1 VVIARRGKASL
12 SNQAKSVDIR
22 KVKRSCKTC
31 SLAELSLPRGLS
43 KDELNTF
50 SEGVI
55 QQHPIHRG
63 DHLFR
68 AGDNFRSIYIVK
80 SGSLKVY
87 INTPDGSEQIVGFH
101 MAGELLGLDGLDD
114 QFHTCSALALETTSL
129 CELPF
134 NIIEDLCKQ
143 YSSVYR
149 ELCAAMG
156 REIVERQAM
165 LLVLGKRSAEERIA
179 TFLLSLSKRFNKRGF
194 SGNEFNLSMSRHD
207 IANNLG
213 LAPETV
219 SRQLVR
225 LHEEN
230 ILTVEQRHVQIHDA
244 EMLHELGGNRSDN
257 SERAAATYAG

>member
-1 VVIARRGKASL
+1 VVVEQRGKASL
-12 SNQAKSVDIR
+12 RDQVTPINLR
-22 KVKRSCKTC
+22 KVELSCKAC
-31 SLAELSLPRGLS
+31 SLTELCLPRGLS
-43 KDELNTF
+43 KDEIDDFNL
-50 SEGVI
+50 GVI
-55 QQHPIHRG
+55 RQDPIHRG
-63 DHLFR
+63 NQLFR
-68 AGDNFRSIYIVK
+68 TGDNFRSFYAVK
-80 SGSLKVY
+80 SGSLKVH
-87 INTPDGSEQIVGFH
+87 INTPDGGEQIVGFH
-101 MAGELLGLDGLDD
+101 MAGELLGLDGLDN
-114 QFHTCSALALETTSL
+114 QHHTFTASALETTSL

-134 NIIEDLCKQ
+134 NIIEDLCKR
-143 YSSVYR
+143 YSTLYQ
-149 ELCAAMG
+149 ELCALMG
-156 REIVERQAM
+156 REIAEYQAM
-165 LLVLGKRSAEERIA
+165 LLVLGKRSAEERVA